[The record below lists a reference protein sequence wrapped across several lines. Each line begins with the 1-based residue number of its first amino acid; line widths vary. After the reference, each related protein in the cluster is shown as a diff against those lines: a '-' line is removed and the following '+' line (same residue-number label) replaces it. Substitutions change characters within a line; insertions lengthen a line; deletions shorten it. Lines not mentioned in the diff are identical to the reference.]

1 MARAELAQFF
11 TPRAVVAFAF
21 DALAAL
27 GLRGGRLRIV
37 DPACGEGAFL
47 QEAARRFPEAEL
59 WGCDLDAGLRGAWQA
74 AGLTGTRVHL
84 LVQDGLVDAPLFG
97 LGAGGF
103 DVVVGNPP
111 FGLGVPRPAV
121 GERVE
126 KQFVRRF
133 VALAGAGGWVAAVV
147 PEGILANA
155 RSQGLRD
162 CVLSRASLRA
172 VVALP
177 EATFAAAGTRARTA
191 LVIARK
197 GEASAGATLLA
208 SPSDGAELSSYLDAV
223 LTELESRA

>member
-11 TPRAVVAFAF
+11 TPPAVVAFAF

-59 WGCDLDAGLRGAWQA
+59 WGCDVDAALGDAWEA
-74 AGLTGTRVHL
+74 AGLSGPRVHL
-84 LVQDGLVDAPLFG
+84 RVQDGLVDAPLLG

-111 FGLGVPRPAV
+111 FGFGVPRPAR

-126 KQFVRRF
+126 QQFVRRF
-133 VALAGAGGWVAAVV
+133 IELAATGGWVAVVV

-162 CVLSRASLRA
+162 WVLERAALRA

-177 EATFAAAGTRARTA
+177 EATFAATGTRARTA
-191 LVIARK
+191 LVIAQR
-197 GEASAGATLLA
+197 GEASAGTTLLA
-208 SPSDGAELSSYLDAV
+208 APGDGAELSDYLADV
-223 LTELESRA
+223 LAELKSRA